1 MSLTQRIV
9 SAMLMGLFVG
19 ALLNILTSG
28 SMLPVAIKSWL
39 ELYLVNGLFDSV
51 GQIFV
56 RSLKLLVVPLV
67 FVSLICGVSSLGNN
81 SRMGAVA
88 SKTIA
93 LYVATTAIAITLA
106 ISVAVVVQPG
116 VGIDLANA
124 TQFVAKDAP
133 SLKTTIINIF
143 PSNPV
148 QSMANGSILQ
158 VIVFSLLMG
167 LAISKSG
174 EKGQR
179 IIFFNNFNEV
189 IMKMVMIL
197 MQLAPYGIFCLLAK
211 LFADVGIGMILNLAK
226 YFFTM
231 VFVLL
236 LHSLGVYTFIFK
248 FFTGLSI
255 RAFLS
260 KMRPALALAFSTAS
274 SGATMPVTLR
284 TVEKRLGVH
293 NTVASFTVPLG
304 TTINMDGTAIMQG
317 VATVFIAQ
325 AYNIGLGIDDYLMV
339 VLTATLASIGTAAVP
354 GVGLVMLVMVLN
366 QVGLPVEGIG
376 LIIGVDRL
384 LDMTRTATN
393 VTGDAMVTTVI
404 ANSENF
410 LDRDIFNDPEAG
422 LSLNASDGFNR
433 VLVNI
438 SILCGVISLRITAL

>member
-9 SAMLMGLFVG
+9 VAMLMGLLMG
-19 ALLNILTSG
+19 ALLNFISSG
-28 SMLPVAIKSWL
+28 NLLPVAVQTWL
-39 ELYLVNGLFDSV
+39 DLYLVDGLFDTV

-88 SKTIA
+88 TRTVALYMTTTALAIA
-93 LYVATTAIAITLA
+93 LAIM
-106 ISVAVVVQPG
+106 VAVIVRPG
-116 VGIDLANA
+116 VGIDLAMA
-124 TQFVAKDAP
+124 TEFVAKEAP
-133 SLKTTIINIF
+133 PLKNTIINIF

-167 LAISKSG
+167 FAISKSG

-179 IIFFNNFNEV
+179 ISQFFNDLNEI
-189 IMKMVMIL
+189 IMTMVMIL
-197 MQLAPYGIFCLLAK
+197 MKLAPYGIFCLLAK
-211 LFADVGIGMILNLAK
+211 LFSDVGIGMILSLAK
-226 YFFTM
+226 YFFT
-231 VFVLL
+231 VLFVLL
-236 LHSLGVYTFIFK
+236 LHSLGVYSLIFK
-248 FFTGLSI
+248 FFTGLSV
-255 RAFLS
+255 RTFLS
-260 KMRPALALAFSTAS
+260 KMRSALALAFSTAS

-284 TVEKRLGVH
+284 TVEQRLGV
-293 NTVASFTVPLG
+293 NNSIASFTVPLG
-304 TTINMDGTAIMQG
+304 ATINMDGTAIMQG

-325 AYNIGLGIDDYLMV
+325 AYNIGLGLDGYLTV

-384 LDMTRTATN
+384 LDITRTATN
-393 VTGDAMVTTVI
+393 VTGDAMVTTVV
-404 ANSENF
+404 ANSEGL
-410 LDRDIFNDPEAG
+410 LDRDTFNDPEAG
-422 LSLNASDGFNR
+422 
-433 VLVNI
+433 
-438 SILCGVISLRITAL
+438 VIRGA

>member
-1 MSLTQRIV
+1 
-9 SAMLMGLFVG
+9 MLMGLLLG
-19 ALLNILTSG
+19 GLLNIIS
-28 SMLPVAIKSWL
+28 SSNILPIAIQSWL
-39 ELYLVNGLFDSV
+39 DMYLVNGLFDTI

-67 FVSLICGVSSLGNN
+67 FVSLVCGVSSLGNN

-158 VIVFSLLMG
+158 VIVFSVLMG

-179 IIFFNNFNEV
+179 ISDFFNNFNEV

-393 VTGDAMVTTVI
+393 VTGDAMVTAVV
-404 ANSENF
+404 ANSEGF
-410 LDRDIFNDPEAG
+410 LDRDVFNDPEAG
-422 LSLNASDGFNR
+422 VVQN
-433 VLVNI
+433 V
-438 SILCGVISLRITAL
+438 

>member
-9 SAMLMGLFVG
+9 VAMLMGLLMG
-19 ALLNILTSG
+19 ALLNIAFSG
-28 SMLPVAIKSWL
+28 NVLPVAISSWL
-39 ELYLVNGLFDSV
+39 DIYLVDGVFDAV

-67 FVSLICGVSSLGNN
+67 FVSLICGVASLGNN

-88 SKTIA
+88 TKTVA
-93 LYVATTAIAITLA
+93 LYMTTTAIAIALA
-106 ISVAVVVQPG
+106 ICVAVVIQPG
-116 VGIDLANA
+116 VGIDLALA
-124 TQFVAKDAP
+124 TEFVAKEAP
-133 SLKTTIINIF
+133 PLKTTLINIF

-167 LAISKSG
+167 FAISQSG
-174 EKGQR
+174 ERGQR
-179 IIFFNNFNEV
+179 VSDFFNDLNAV

-197 MQLAPYGIFCLLAK
+197 MKLAPYGIFCLLAK
-211 LFADVGIGMILNLAK
+211 LFSDVGVGMILNLAK
-226 YFFTM
+226 YFFT
-231 VFVLL
+231 VLFVLL
-236 LHSLGVYTFIFK
+236 LHSLGIYTLILK
-248 FFTGLSI
+248 FFTGLSVRI
-255 RAFLS
+255 FLS
-260 KMRPALALAFSTAS
+260 KMRSALALAFSTAS

-284 TVEKRLGVH
+284 TVEQRLGV
-293 NTVASFTVPLG
+293 NNSVSSFTVPLG
-304 TTINMDGTAIMQG
+304 ATINMDGTAIMQG

-325 AYNIGLGIDDYLMV
+325 AYNIGLGLEGYLTV

-393 VTGDAMVTTVI
+393 VTGDAMVTTVV

-410 LDRDIFNDPEAG
+410 IDRDIFNDPEAG
-422 LSLNASDGFNR
+422 
-433 VLVNI
+433 
-438 SILCGVISLRITAL
+438 VIDEVSVQR

>member
-9 SAMLMGLFVG
+9 VAMLMGLLMG
-19 ALLNILTSG
+19 ALLNIVFSG
-28 SMLPVAIKSWL
+28 NVLPVAISSWL
-39 ELYLVNGLFDSV
+39 DIYLVDGVFDAV

-67 FVSLICGVSSLGNN
+67 FVSLICGVASLGNN

-88 SKTIA
+88 TKTVA
-93 LYVATTAIAITLA
+93 LYMTTTAIAIALA
-106 ISVAVVVQPG
+106 ICVAVIIQPG
-116 VGIDLANA
+116 VGIDLALA
-124 TQFVAKDAP
+124 SEFVAKEAP
-133 SLKTTIINIF
+133 PLKTTLINIF

-167 LAISKSG
+167 FAISQSG

-179 IIFFNNFNEV
+179 VSDFFNDLNAV

-197 MQLAPYGIFCLLAK
+197 MKLAPYGIFCLLAK
-211 LFADVGIGMILNLAK
+211 LFSDVGVGMILNLAK
-226 YFFTM
+226 YFFT
-231 VFVLL
+231 VLFVLL
-236 LHSLGVYTFIFK
+236 LHSLGIYTLILK
-248 FFTGLSI
+248 FFTGLGVRI
-255 RAFLS
+255 FLS
-260 KMRPALALAFSTAS
+260 KMRSALALAFSTAS

-284 TVEKRLGVH
+284 TVEQRLGV
-293 NTVASFTVPLG
+293 NNSVSSFTVPLG
-304 TTINMDGTAIMQG
+304 ATINMDGTAIMQG

-325 AYNIGLGIDDYLMV
+325 AYNIGLGLEGYLTV

-393 VTGDAMVTTVI
+393 VTGDAMVTTVV

-410 LDRDIFNDPEAG
+410 IDRDIFNDPEAG
-422 LSLNASDGFNR
+422 
-433 VLVNI
+433 
-438 SILCGVISLRITAL
+438 VIDEVSVQR